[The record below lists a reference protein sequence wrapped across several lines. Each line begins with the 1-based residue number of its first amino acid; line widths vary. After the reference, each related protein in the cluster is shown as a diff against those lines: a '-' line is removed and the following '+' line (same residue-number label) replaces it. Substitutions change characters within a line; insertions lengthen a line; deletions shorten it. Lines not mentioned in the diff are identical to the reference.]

1 MKIGDYV
8 KVNDDELKY
17 RYPYAYKVKDFW
29 NDYTMLDVDGDTIYI
44 KKHQLE
50 VVSDPFEAD
59 SCDKKDEVNHPEH
72 YTAGKYETIDIIKDS
87 VDDYKS
93 YVHGNIIKYILRYK
107 RKGGVQ
113 DLKKA
118 QVYLSWLIK
127 EEELS
132 DKKLKEI
139 SECV

>member
-17 RYPYAYKVKDFW
+17 KYPYAYKVEGFW
-29 NDYTMLDVDGDTIYI
+29 NDYSMLDANGDTIYI
-44 KKHQLE
+44 KNYLLE

-59 SCDKKDEVNHPEH
+59 SYDKKDEVNHPEH

-93 YVHGNIIKYILRYK
+93 YLHGNIIGRIQAFIIREDYR
-107 RKGGVQ
+107 GQ
-113 DLKKA
+113 A
-118 QVYLSWLIK
+118 
-127 EEELS
+127 EL
-132 DKKLKEI
+132 
-139 SECV
+139 